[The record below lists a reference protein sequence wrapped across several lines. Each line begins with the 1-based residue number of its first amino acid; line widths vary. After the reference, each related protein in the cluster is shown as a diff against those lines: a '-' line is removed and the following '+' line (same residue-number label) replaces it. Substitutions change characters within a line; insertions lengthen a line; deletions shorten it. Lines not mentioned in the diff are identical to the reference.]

1 MIFKTFNSDI
11 DKMSA
16 KWGVF
21 GKSFYDFFDI
31 ANKRKIKIDDLITY
45 HGMSLE
51 EAKNE
56 VGSLWSNLFP
66 SKKDL
71 QIDIDTLIPE
81 FDTDSARLTLEELQN
96 IQTEINHTK
105 GSWDDY
111 HDKFKDGKEYLL
123 DYAKTNNVL
132 ESSVDDVKQA
142 NQAARAS
149 AIAHNAALNQM
160 TLGAKAASVAM
171 KAFGNMIAFW
181 AISKGISLVAEGI
194 TWAYKQISGKAA
206 EEAKQKIH
214 ELGETARSEFQ
225 SIQDSLKSTVSR
237 VNEVKDR
244 YAELA
249 QGVENLGKSN
259 QSRGKLS
266 TEDYEEFL
274 SISNELS
281 SLMPDLTKTYDDN
294 GNAILNL
301 NGDIQT
307 ITNSLNDFIEAQKRM
322 AAQDMFTK
330 MPDIYSD
337 YRQTVSEYADKYNNS
352 QDKANIY

>member
-1 MIFKTFNSDI
+1 MQLMTIGESLNVKAKFDDIIAKTSMMSKSMAGAKQQAI
-11 DKMSA
+11 MLATGVEQYSLKAIKMAIADTTLNEKQIERILIQKGLTGETLKTTTAELAAITTTNGLSA
-16 KWGVF
+16 SQKKATGTTSKLGLAIKGLGASLLNFV
-21 GKSFYDFFDI
+21 KSPIGI
-31 ANKRKIKIDDLITY
+31 ATIIAGTIGLVYNAVKKHEQK
-45 HGMSLE
+45 LE
-51 EAKNE
+51 E
-56 VGSLWSNLFP
+56 
-66 SKKDL
+66 
-71 QIDIDTLIPE
+71 Q
-81 FDTDSARLTLEELQN
+81 
-96 IQTEINHTK
+96 
-105 GSWDDY
+105 
-111 HDKFKDGKEYLL
+111 
-123 DYAKTNNVL
+123 
-132 ESSVDDVKQA
+132 
-142 NQAARAS
+142 
-149 AIAHNAALNQM
+149 
-160 TLGAKAASVAM
+160 
-171 KAFGNMIAFW
+171 
-181 AISKGISLVAEGI
+181 
-194 TWAYKQISGKAA
+194 
-206 EEAKQKIH
+206 KQKIH

>member
-1 MIFKTFNSDI
+1 MVNFNSTIFKTITDEVSGANKSI
-11 DKMSA
+11 RL
-16 KWGVF
+16 F
-21 GKSFYDFFDI
+21 GKSFAELKNIISSVKTNGLFNTSTISEADVECIKKYNNAI
-31 ANKRKIKIDDLITY
+31 ALN
-45 HGMSLE
+45 
-51 EAKNE
+51 
-56 VGSLWSNLFP
+56 
-66 SKKDL
+66 
-71 QIDIDTLIPE
+71 IPHQQAME
-81 FDTDSARLTLEELQN
+81 QA
-96 IQTEINHTK
+96 TK
-105 GSWDDY
+105 GASDATAQMI
-111 HDKFKDGKEYLL
+111 K
-123 DYAKTNNVL
+123 N
-132 ESSVDDVKQA
+132 A
-142 NQAARAS
+142 NGNT
-149 AIAHNAALNQM
+149 IALNKM

-171 KAFGNMIAFW
+171 KALSIAGNMIAFW

-206 EEAKQKIH
+206 EEAKQKIK

-225 SIQDSLKSTVSR
+225 SIQDTLKSTVSR
-237 VNEVKDR
+237 VDEVKDR

-266 TEDYEEFL
+266 TEDYDEFL

-281 SLMPDLTKTYDDN
+281 GLMPELTKTYDDN
-294 GNAILNL
+294 GNAILSL

-307 ITNSLNDFIEAQKRM
+307 ITNSLDEFVEAQKRM

-352 QDKANIY
+352 QDKANIYKDLIENNSIQNPLNFVDGDEIRKAFLSKGIDEDTVSQLIDWSNLYNIDDFD